1 MADVYLATDTQRAVS
16 VALKV
21 MRAELSLDE
30 YFETYFQREASV
42 LQQLQHPNIVRLYEL
57 VRDGNLL
64 FLVMDYI
71 TGPTLQQHLFT
82 KKLLPTSDAILIARS
97 LATALDFAH
106 SKGVIHRDLK
116 PSNVLLADH
125 GAILLSDF
133 GVARVAGS
141 VTTAASRMGTL
152 AYMSPEQITG
162 GELTPAADQYSLG
175 ILLWELLTG
184 RRPFV
189 GETPGL
195 AAGPLGE
202 RVMEEHLKYP
212 PPTGVLPADMFPI
225 LVRTLAK
232 HAQQRFPTCLDMVNQ
247 LITNTG
253 VQPTSAKHW
262 NRKIDDFDSAPT
274 QPPPIALPKPGIGVI
289 ATPAAADVVKRFTV
303 APLSEAPA
311 KLRKRDPI
319 LPSFELLDHSVPQQV
334 SEAEINRKTAII
346 EKTLREFDVQATV
359 IDYLSGPTVTQF
371 AVQPGFVEKAGPD
384 GVVRRQKV
392 RIAQISGLANDLAL
406 TLAAGSL
413 RIQAP
418 VPGQSYVGIEVPN
431 QQKSFVNLRGVMES
445 VAFNR
450 IESPLKIA
458 LGRDVSGAAV
468 AADLGAMPHLLIAG
482 TTGAGKSVCIAA
494 LITGLVMNNSPE
506 DLRLVLVDPKRVELI
521 RFNGLPHLLGRVEVE
536 LERIV
541 GTLRWIVREMER
553 RYKKFEEHRVR
564 DLDGHN
570 RKVKRRKEEYLPRI
584 VVVIDEL
591 ADLMML
597 AQDEVERNLARLAQM
612 ARATG
617 IHLVVATQR
626 PSTDILTGLIKA
638 NFPARISFSV
648 ASAVD
653 SRVVLDSVGAEAL
666 LGQGDMLFLSPDAP
680 APVRLQGVY
689 VSDAE
694 LEKVVEHWVT
704 QSAEQ
709 APAAVIKPAIETEA
723 PVNPAAGPEAPWDAL
738 LLQQASVADK
748 DDLIAQAIAVV
759 KEARAAS
766 ASLLQRKLKLGYS
779 RAERLMDELEEMG
792 IIGREQSGGKTRE
805 VLLLDDDAPAGDRDD
820 ERD

>member
-1 MADVYLATDTQRAVS
+1 MAINRKPKPVRKLAPAKRVQIVESSAASVFGPAAAGVQRALAWFGTWRGV
-16 VALKV
+16 
-21 MRAELSLDE
+21 RAPRDE
-30 YFETYFQREASV
+30 
-42 LQQLQHPNIVRLYEL
+42 
-57 VRDGNLL
+57 
-64 FLVMDYI
+64 
-71 TGPTLQQHLFT
+71 
-82 KKLLPTSDAILIARS
+82 IA
-97 LATALDFAH
+97 
-106 SKGVIHRDLK
+106 G
-116 PSNVLLADH
+116 VLLLVL
-125 GAILLSDF
+125 GVLGLLGLS
-133 GVARVAGS
+133 
-141 VTTAASRMGTL
+141 
-152 AYMSPEQITG
+152 
-162 GELTPAADQYSLG
+162 
-175 ILLWELLTG
+175 
-184 RRPFV
+184 
-189 GETPGL
+189 GL
-195 AAGPLGE
+195 AAGSWLRLLAQLLQVWMGAGALLLPASALGVGVALFARALGRRFRINWWRVIAAELGMAALLGLLHWRFALMETTVSLRVAVESGPLVDAALAGQGGGKVGWAMLTIAGLLAPE
-202 RVMEEHLKYP
+202 ATGRLLGGF
-212 PPTGVLPADMFPI
+212 GVLM
-225 LVRTLAK
+225 LVAASGLSLRHFFNVFIAL
-232 HAQQRFPTCLDMVNQ
+232 QQRMLPVVVRAPEPQRAQT
-247 LITNTG
+247 
-253 VQPTSAKHW
+253 
-262 NRKIDDFDSAPT
+262 RKRKAPAAAA
-274 QPPPIALPKPGIGVI
+274 P
-289 ATPAAADVVKRFTV
+289 PAAADVVKRFTV

-709 APAAVIKPAIETEA
+709 APAAVTKPAIEAEA
-723 PVNPAAGPEAPWDAL
+723 PVKPAAGPEAPWDAL

-759 KEARAAS
+759 KKARAAS
-766 ASLLQRKLKLGYS
+766 ASLLQRKLKLGYP
-779 RAERLMDELEEMG
+779 RAARLMDELEEMG

-805 VLLLDDDAPAGDRDD
+805 VLLLDDDAPAGGRDD

>member
-1 MADVYLATDTQRAVS
+1 MAKDRQIKPVRKQLPRKGSVVIEASAASVFGPAAAGVQR
-16 VALKV
+16 LLLGLGKLRG
-21 MRAELSLDE
+21 MRAPRDEIAGVLLVVLGLLGLLSLSGMAAGSWLRVLAQTLRVWMGVGALLLPASALGVGAALFARAAGLRFRINWWRVIAGE
-30 YFETYFQREASV
+30 LGVVAVLGLLHLREAALQPTQSLRLAV
-42 LQQLQHPNIVRLYEL
+42 ESGLLVDAALAGLGGGKVGWAMLTLAGLLAPESTGGLLGGFAALMLVATSGLNWRHVINLFIALQQR
-57 VRDGNLL
+57 
-64 FLVMDYI
+64 
-71 TGPTLQQHLFT
+71 
-82 KKLLPTSDAILIARS
+82 LLPPVTKVA
-97 LATALDFAH
+97 
-106 SKGVIHRDLK
+106 
-116 PSNVLLADH
+116 VLERAQPRKRR
-125 GAILLSDF
+125 AS
-133 GVARVAGS
+133 A
-141 VTTAASRMGTL
+141 AAS
-152 AYMSPEQITG
+152 P
-162 GELTPAADQYSLG
+162 
-175 ILLWELLTG
+175 
-184 RRPFV
+184 
-189 GETPGL
+189 
-195 AAGPLGE
+195 
-202 RVMEEHLKYP
+202 
-212 PPTGVLPADMFPI
+212 
-225 LVRTLAK
+225 
-232 HAQQRFPTCLDMVNQ
+232 
-247 LITNTG
+247 
-253 VQPTSAKHW
+253 
-262 NRKIDDFDSAPT
+262 
-274 QPPPIALPKPGIGVI
+274 
-289 ATPAAADVVKRFTV
+289 PAAADVVKRFRV
-303 APLSEAPA
+303 APLVEAPA

-346 EKTLREFDVQATV
+346 ERTLREFDVQATV

-371 AVQPGFVEKAGPD
+371 AVQPGFVERAGPD

-445 VAFNR
+445 AAFNH

-494 LITGLVMNNSPE
+494 LITGLVMNNTPE

-553 RYKKFEEHRVR
+553 RYKKFEEYRVR

-570 RKVKRRKEEYLPRI
+570 RKVKRHKEEYLPRI

-680 APVRLQGVY
+680 AAVRLQGVY

-694 LEKVVEHWVT
+694 LEQVVQHWVS

-709 APAAVIKPAIETEA
+709 APAAAVIKPAAETA
-723 PVNPAAGPEAPWDAL
+723 AVVKPAAGPEAPWDAL
-738 LLQQASVADK
+738 LAQQASVADK
-748 DDLIAQAIAVV
+748 DNLIAQAIALV
-759 KEARAAS
+759 KMHRTAS
-766 ASLLQRKLKLGYS
+766 ASLLQRKLKLGYP
-779 RAERLMDELEEMG
+779 RAARLMDELEEMG

-805 VLLLDDDAPAGDRDD
+805 VLLLDDDAEAATRNDDRD
-820 ERD
+820 

>member
-1 MADVYLATDTQRAVS
+1 MAKNRQTKPVRKPLAKKGVAVIEASAASVFGPAAAGVQRLLGGLGKLRAMRAPRDEIAGVLLVVLGMLGLLSLSGLGAGSWLRALAQTLRLWMGAGALLLPASALGVGAALFARAAGLHFRINWWRVIAGELGMVAVLGLLHWRLAVLQAPQSLRLAVESGPLVDAALAGLGGGKVGWAMLTVAGLMAPESTGGLLGGFTALMLIATTGLNWRHVIDLFIAMQQRRLPAEIPSPVLQRAQS
-16 VALKV
+16 RKR
-21 MRAELSLDE
+21 RA
-30 YFETYFQREASV
+30 
-42 LQQLQHPNIVRLYEL
+42 
-57 VRDGNLL
+57 
-64 FLVMDYI
+64 
-71 TGPTLQQHLFT
+71 
-82 KKLLPTSDAILIARS
+82 
-97 LATALDFAH
+97 
-106 SKGVIHRDLK
+106 
-116 PSNVLLADH
+116 
-125 GAILLSDF
+125 
-133 GVARVAGS
+133 
-141 VTTAASRMGTL
+141 
-152 AYMSPEQITG
+152 
-162 GELTPAADQYSLG
+162 PA
-175 ILLWELLTG
+175 
-184 RRPFV
+184 
-189 GETPGL
+189 
-195 AAGPLGE
+195 AAGP
-202 RVMEEHLKYP
+202 
-212 PPTGVLPADMFPI
+212 
-225 LVRTLAK
+225 
-232 HAQQRFPTCLDMVNQ
+232 
-247 LITNTG
+247 
-253 VQPTSAKHW
+253 
-262 NRKIDDFDSAPT
+262 
-274 QPPPIALPKPGIGVI
+274 
-289 ATPAAADVVKRFTV
+289 PAAADVVPRFRVT
-303 APLSEAPA
+303 PLVEAPA
-311 KLRKRDPI
+311 KLRKRDPV

-346 EKTLREFDVQATV
+346 ERTLREFDVLATV

-445 VAFNR
+445 AAFNQ

-494 LITGLVMNNSPE
+494 LITGLVMNNTPE

-584 VVVIDEL
+584 VVVIYEL

-638 NFPARISFSV
+638 NFPARISF
-648 ASAVD
+648 
-653 SRVVLDSVGAEAL
+653 
-666 LGQGDMLFLSPDAP
+666 
-680 APVRLQGVY
+680 
-689 VSDAE
+689 
-694 LEKVVEHWVT
+694 
-704 QSAEQ
+704 
-709 APAAVIKPAIETEA
+709 
-723 PVNPAAGPEAPWDAL
+723 
-738 LLQQASVADK
+738 
-748 DDLIAQAIAVV
+748 
-759 KEARAAS
+759 
-766 ASLLQRKLKLGYS
+766 
-779 RAERLMDELEEMG
+779 
-792 IIGREQSGGKTRE
+792 
-805 VLLLDDDAPAGDRDD
+805 
-820 ERD
+820 